1 MKIHAVRFIYTN
13 THCAQMGTMV
23 ACSEPHGN
31 DIITPGAST
40 VDHVQDFDVE
50 NLLDS
55 MCREHSVDKRLSYV
69 IIDSL
74 PTHCPLISEKEHPL
88 FLSSA

>member
-1 MKIHAVRFIYTN
+1 MLIQRQYNVRAHADMKTHAVRFIYTN

-40 VDHVQDFDVE
+40 VATF
-50 NLLDS
+50 
-55 MCREHSVDKRLSYV
+55 K
-69 IIDSL
+69 
-74 PTHCPLISEKEHPL
+74 T
-88 FLSSA
+88 